1 MRDAHARQ
9 PFGFGKVEEA
19 LHLAV
24 EPVAHLLQ
32 HDIRIGILARVL
44 ADGGDACEDFIHV
57 RQVEVTAQGKVLGTP
72 VVPPEKRMHVREARL
87 PRGGVTQMPHIHL
100 SRKGEHA
107 LGIAGIVQLF
117 FRKVFKVA
125 LHRAEYLGD
134 GSRTERPFAKHIFLA
149 GVRFQFHTSQSGA
162 FLPPVVLFLHEKI
175 ELVQPVH
182 PCTVLFFVILQRFQ
196 QAYHGDATFMLQLF
210 HTIFIVCSPHRR
222 DTFRISGT

>member
-1 MRDAHARQ
+1 
-9 PFGFGKVEEA
+9 
-19 LHLAV
+19 
-24 EPVAHLLQ
+24 
-32 HDIRIGILARVL
+32 
-44 ADGGDACEDFIHV
+44 
-57 RQVEVTAQGKVLGTP
+57 
-72 VVPPEKRMHVREARL
+72 MHVREARL

-107 LGIAGIVQLF
+107 LGIAGVVQLF

-182 PCTVLFFVILQRFQ
+182 PCTVLFFVISSVKGKRIICF
-196 QAYHGDATFMLQLF
+196 T
-210 HTIFIVCSPHRR
+210 HTHHPLPVIPPLPTWQDYAVGLHPCLYIRLCDKRAVAREP
-222 DTFRISGT
+222 